1 MPENYLTAILVL
13 LFVVGMLLVYLL
25 MESATD
31 RARMWKDAYY
41 NEVARHD
48 LTRDILADVKAEVAF
63 NQDDYARNLRAL
75 ETAHKEL
82 QAAFLEQGRQITLA
96 EGLARAADRMNA

>member
-1 MPENYLTAILVL
+1 MDSTITNAIAVIICAVV
-13 LFVVGMLLVYLL
+13 VVGLLIK
-25 MESATD
+25 SA
-31 RARMWKDAYY
+31 RMRSQMWKDAYY

-48 LTRDILADVKAEVAF
+48 LTRDILADVKAEVAV

-82 QAAFLEQGRQITLA
+82 QAAFLEQGRQLTLA
-96 EGLARAADRMNA
+96 EGLARAAERMHA

>member
-31 RARMWKDAYY
+31 RARMWKDAYH
-41 NEVARHD
+41 NEVESHDQTRELLTMARHE
-48 LTRDILADVKAEVAF
+48 ILLV
-63 NQDDYARNLRAL
+63 QDDAIRRIDALRDSHAQ
-75 ETAHKEL
+75 L
-82 QAAFLEQGRQITLA
+82 QEEFLAQGRELTLA
-96 EGLARAADRMNA
+96 LAKAKAAERVE